1 MLVFLLA
8 LLLCEVL
15 AEPLGERPA
24 HPVPEELFLRSFLTF
39 PGGPLLGHCCSS
51 WLRPRCSCSFSLPY
65 IYCQVKAETLYVW
78 AVPCT
83 GPQHLPCALAELPCR
98 PLPDYSATG

>member
-15 AEPLGERPA
+15 AEPSGERPA

-51 WLRPRCSCSFSLPY
+51 WSRPRRLCRL
-65 IYCQVKAETLYVW
+65 T
-78 AVPCT
+78 
-83 GPQHLPCALAELPCR
+83 LPCLCCHVKGHSVL
-98 PLPDYSATG
+98 